1 MHILTGSAI
10 VEDSEIM
17 HWGTGGIHKL
27 MMIPMS
33 LYESGEA
40 NGKISLVDLFYS
52 PTCALM
58 ELHQIY

>member
-17 HWGTGGIHKL
+17 YWGTGGIHKL

-52 PTCALM
+52 PTWALM

>member
-1 MHILTGSAI
+1 
-10 VEDSEIM
+10 M

-52 PTCALM
+52 PTWALM